1 VGTYIN
7 PLVQRQ
13 IAESE
18 RIAKRKARVL
28 LLATYLDRIIEANVS
43 LRPIF
48 PRPVK
53 VFKSKNKRRHSSQA
67 NTRS

>member
-1 VGTYIN
+1 MGTYIN